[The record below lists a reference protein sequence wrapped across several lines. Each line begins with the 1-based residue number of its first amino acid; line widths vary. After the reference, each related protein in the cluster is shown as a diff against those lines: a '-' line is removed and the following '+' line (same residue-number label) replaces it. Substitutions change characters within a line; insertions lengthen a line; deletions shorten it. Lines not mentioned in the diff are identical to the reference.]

1 MNVESGDLPAR
12 LVGILLK
19 LHMTPNS
26 CVVRLERGSSKKQL
40 VITNGTLAF
49 AESNLPDE
57 HLAHVL
63 IRMNLLARKDLKK
76 ISAEMKSGRGSDE
89 AIMLAAGLDDKRMT
103 EGTYEQAVAILAS
116 LFAWN
121 GGDLR
126 VFQGE
131 GVSRR
136 QCRLYLSLPLA
147 LVEAARRAAR
157 DHRVPAPFQPLVGV
171 VFANPKP
178 GARAN
183 LPLNS
188 AEAFVYGQVNGRTPI
203 EHLLPALP
211 AGAER
216 PEELIQR
223 LLLLGLLKLETSAPE
238 QGISAAQL
246 PSAQVSGQMED
257 LLRQF
262 EIANL
267 YEILSVPPDASDDDI
282 KGAYHERAKRYHPD
296 LFESKGCGA
305 NRHALAEKLF
315 TYITGAYTTLS
326 NPAARA
332 NYDEMRIKKES
343 RVEAA
348 VQGRA
353 AADSEKERMAE
364 TLYRAGRAS
373 LKRREFEKA
382 GAQLKECVWLR
393 PDIARFHHL
402 LGVAQSEIALQRKE
416 AEQHLLKAIAIDPMR
431 SDSLIE
437 LGKLY
442 IKVRL
447 PKRAEAQFHEAL
459 RVDPDNSEALRLL
472 QTLRVF

>member
-1 MNVESGDLPAR
+1 
-12 LVGILLK
+12 
-19 LHMTPNS
+19 
-26 CVVRLERGSSKKQL
+26 
-40 VITNGTLAF
+40 
-49 AESNLPDE
+49 
-57 HLAHVL
+57 
-63 IRMNLLARKDLKK
+63 
-76 ISAEMKSGRGSDE
+76 
-89 AIMLAAGLDDKRMT
+89 
-103 EGTYEQAVAILAS
+103 VAILAS

-332 NYDEMRIKKES
+332 NYDEK
-343 RVEAA
+343 
-348 VQGRA
+348 
-353 AADSEKERMAE
+353 
-364 TLYRAGRAS
+364 
-373 LKRREFEKA
+373 
-382 GAQLKECVWLR
+382 
-393 PDIARFHHL
+393 H
-402 LGVAQSEIALQRKE
+402 
-416 AEQHLLKAIAIDPMR
+416 
-431 SDSLIE
+431 
-437 LGKLY
+437 
-442 IKVRL
+442 
-447 PKRAEAQFHEAL
+447 
-459 RVDPDNSEALRLL
+459 
-472 QTLRVF
+472 